1 MRFYMVFTMVLAA
14 YLEAVGMNSI
24 VVGPGNNRKTDLIA
38 LAQDKGIERANANL
52 PC

>member
-1 MRFYMVFTMVLAA
+1 MVFAMILAA
-14 YLEAVGMNSI
+14 YLETVGLDSI

-38 LAQDKGIERANANL
+38 LVQNKGVERADANL